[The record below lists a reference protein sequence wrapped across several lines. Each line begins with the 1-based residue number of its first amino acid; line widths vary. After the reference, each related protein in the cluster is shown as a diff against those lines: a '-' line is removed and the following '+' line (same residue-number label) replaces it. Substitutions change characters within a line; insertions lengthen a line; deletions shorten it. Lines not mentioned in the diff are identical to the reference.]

1 MTRATSVAA
10 FKALK
15 TGSVLRDEILE
26 AILSFGK
33 GGCIGEQIRAKYD
46 NDLYRDSSLNARY
59 SELERRGLI
68 YRNGETRPGTIA
80 NRQQLVMRHHSFSP
94 VPVVPKLT
102 KRNKNPFLA
111 GMMHATKVM
120 LAAGDYT
127 GAKAALK
134 LEIKKVAKL

>member
-1 MTRATSVAA
+1 MRATSVAA

-33 GGCIGEQIRAKYD
+33 DGCIGEQIRARYD

-68 YRNGETRPGTIA
+68 YRNGETGPG
-80 NRQQLVMRHHSFSP
+80 RLQ
-94 VPVVPKLT
+94 
-102 KRNKNPFLA
+102 
-111 GMMHATKVM
+111 
-120 LAAGDYT
+120 T
-127 GAKAALK
+127 GSSW
-134 LEIKKVAKL
+134 